1 MSKKFSDVEV
11 EVMEMVKLLEHY
23 EMGFEDGLSWY
34 DNLSKA
40 EKQKLYSEDISNLK
54 LENIYDGDI
63 EDRYPN
69 LTEEQLAEIERGV
82 RNAVMS
88 RVIIGK

>member
-1 MSKKFSDVEV
+1 MKKFSDIEV
-11 EVMEMVKLLEHY
+11 EVMDMVKLLEHY

-34 DNLSKA
+34 DSLSRA

-54 LENIYDGDI
+54 LESIYDGDI
-63 EDRYPN
+63 EDRYPD
-69 LTEEQLAEIERGV
+69 LTEEQLSEIERGV

-88 RVIIGK
+88 RLLVR

>member
-1 MSKKFSDVEV
+1 MKKFSDVEV

-23 EMGFEDGLSWY
+23 EMGFGDGLAWY
-34 DNLSKA
+34 DNLSKQ

-54 LENIYDGDI
+54 LEDVCNGDV
-63 EDRYPN
+63 EDVYPN
-69 LTEEQLAEIERGV
+69 LTEEQLAEVERGV

-88 RVIIGK
+88 RLLVR